1 MTYFEPYDDSSGAV
15 SAIDNMLVRRR
26 EIVRHR
32 YAIQTP
38 WRRALVE
45 LGPKAPE
52 KLLKRLQH

>member
-1 MTYFEPYDDSSGAV
+1 MTYIEPYDDDSGPV
-15 SAIDNMLVRRR
+15 SAIDNTLVRRR

-45 LGPKAPE
+45 LGPKAPK
-52 KLLKRLQH
+52 KLPKRLQH

>member
-1 MTYFEPYDDSSGAV
+1 MTYIEPYDDDSGAV

-32 YAIQTP
+32 YAIQIP
-38 WRRALVE
+38 WCRALVE
-45 LGPKAPE
+45 LGPEAPG

>member
-1 MTYFEPYDDSSGAV
+1 MTYIEPYDDNSGAV
-15 SAIDNMLVRRR
+15 SAINYTLVRRS

-45 LGPKAPE
+45 LGPKAPK

>member
-1 MTYFEPYDDSSGAV
+1 MTYIEPYDDDSGAV
-15 SAIDNMLVRRR
+15 SAIDNTLVRRR

-38 WRRALVE
+38 WRRALAE